1 MILMKSLPLLLPLL
15 LAAAFPSPAL
25 QDFSHYEV
33 ILQKQIFGKPPPEP
47 VVKTEQIVNAG
58 PSWITDYRLAML
70 VDEGGGQV
78 RAGLVHLRDNS
89 TVSLGLNETHTN
101 TGIQLLSADIAQS
114 SAVFIKGAAKQPIT
128 MAAAGAIPVAAAPA
142 PAATPSRFPQGG
154 PGRRFGSGR
163 AMPPPPA
170 PAQPVQPKL
179 TGAALEAH
187 LQEYQKEVL
196 RKGMPPL
203 PVALTPENDAQL
215 VQEGV
220 LQPIV
225 LDADGNVVTPAP
237 AGPGIPSPQ

>member
-1 MILMKSLPLLLPLL
+1 MKTFPLLQLL
-15 LAAAFPSPAL
+15 VLAAALPSPAL

-33 ILQKQIFGKPPPEP
+33 ILQKQIFGKPPPDP
-47 VVKTEQIVNAG
+47 VAKPAEVIPPG
-58 PSWITDYRLAML
+58 PSWISDYRLAML

-89 TVSLGLNETHTN
+89 TVSLGINETHKD
-101 TGIQLLSADIAQS
+101 TGIQLLSADISQS
-114 SAVFIKGAAKQPIT
+114 SAVFIKGADKQPIT
-128 MAAAGAIPVAAAPA
+128 MAAAGAIPVATAPA
-142 PAATPSRFPQGG
+142 PAATPGRFPMGG

-163 AMPPPPA
+163 SMPPPPA
-170 PAQPVQPKL
+170 PAQPVEPKL

-203 PVALTPENDAQL
+203 PVALTPENDAQM

-220 LQPIV
+220 LPPISV
-225 LDADGNVVTPAP
+225 DADGNVVTPVAP
-237 AGPGIPSPQ
+237 PGGPAPQ

>member
-1 MILMKSLPLLLPLL
+1 MKTPALLIPVL
-15 LAAAFPSPAL
+15 LAAALPSPAL
-25 QDFSHYEV
+25 PDFSHYEV

-47 VVKTEQIVNAG
+47 VAAPVAATPPG

-70 VDEGGGQV
+70 VDEGAGHV

-89 TVSLGLNETHTN
+89 TVSLSINEKHET
-101 TGIQLLSADIAQS
+101 TGIQLLSADITQG
-114 SAVFIKGAAKQPIT
+114 SAVFIKGSDKQPIT
-128 MAAAGAIPVAAAPA
+128 MAAVGAVPVAAAPA
-142 PAATPSRFPQGG
+142 PAATPGRFPMGG
-154 PGRRFGSGR
+154 PGRRFGGSGR
-163 AMPPPPA
+163 SMPPPPA
-170 PAQPVQPKL
+170 PAQPVEPKL

-220 LQPIV
+220 LPPISV
-225 LDADGNVVTPAP
+225 DAEGNVVAPAP
-237 AGPGIPSPQ
+237 TGAPAPQ

>member
-1 MILMKSLPLLLPLL
+1 MKPLPLLLPLV
-15 LAAAFPSPAL
+15 LAAALPSPAL

-47 VVKTEQIVNAG
+47 VATPVAATPPG

-89 TVSLGLNETHTN
+89 TVSLGLNETHKD

-114 SAVFIKGAAKQPIT
+114 SAVFIKGADKQPIT

-142 PAATPSRFPQGG
+142 ANPSRLPQAG
-154 PGRRFGSGR
+154 PGRRFGGSGR
-163 AMPPPPA
+163 SMPPPPA
-170 PAQPVQPKL
+170 PAQPVEPKL

-220 LQPIV
+220 LPPISV
-225 LDADGNVVTPAP
+225 DADGNVVTPAP
-237 AGPGIPSPQ
+237 AAPGIPSPQ

>member
-1 MILMKSLPLLLPLL
+1 MKTPSLLIPLL
-15 LAAAFPSPAL
+15 LAAALPSPAL

-47 VVKTEQIVNAG
+47 VAAPVAATPPG

-70 VDEGGGQV
+70 VDEGAGQV

-89 TVSLGLNETHTN
+89 TVSLGINEKHES
-101 TGIQLLSADIAQS
+101 TGIQLLSADIAQG
-114 SAVFIKGAAKQPIT
+114 SALFIKGTDKQPIT
-128 MAAAGAIPVAAAPA
+128 MAAVGAIPVASAPA
-142 PAATPSRFPQGG
+142 PAATPGRMPQGG

-163 AMPPPPA
+163 TMPPPPA
-170 PAQPVQPKL
+170 PPQPVEPKL

-215 VQEGV
+215 VHEGV
-220 LQPIV
+220 LQPI
-225 LDADGNVVTPAP
+225 DAQGNVVVPAP
-237 AGPGIPSPQ
+237 AAPEGQ

>member
-1 MILMKSLPLLLPLL
+1 MKIPQLLIPLC
-15 LAAAFPSPAL
+15 LAAALPSPAL

-47 VVKTEQIVNAG
+47 VAAPVAATPPG

-70 VDEGGGQV
+70 VDEGAGKV

-89 TVSLGLNETHTN
+89 TVSLGINEKHES

-114 SAVFIKGAAKQPIT
+114 SAVFVKGADKQTIT
-128 MAAAGAIPVAAAPA
+128 MAAVGAVPVAAAA
-142 PAATPSRFPQGG
+142 PAATPGRLPQGG

-163 AMPPPPA
+163 TMPPPPA
-170 PAQPVQPKL
+170 PAQPVEPKL

-203 PVALTPENDAQL
+203 PVALTPENDAQM

-220 LQPIV
+220 LPPI
-225 LDADGNVVTPAP
+225 DAQGNVVTPAP
-237 AGPGIPSPQ
+237 GAPQGQ

>member
-1 MILMKSLPLLLPLL
+1 MKHPLLLFSLM
-15 LAAAFPSPAL
+15 LAAALPSPAL
-25 QDFSHYEV
+25 QDFAHYEV

-47 VVKTEQIVNAG
+47 VAAPVAVAPPG

-70 VDEGGGQV
+70 VDEGGGHV

-89 TVSLGLNETHTN
+89 TVSLGLNEKHEA

-114 SAVFIKGAAKQPIT
+114 SAVFTKSGDKQSIT
-128 MAAAGAIPVAAAPA
+128 MAAVGAIPVAAAPA
-142 PAATPSRFPQGG
+142 VDAAASRFPMGG
-154 PGRRFGSGR
+154 PGRRFGTGR
-163 AMPPPPA
+163 SMPPPPA
-170 PAQPVQPKL
+170 PTQPVQPKL

-220 LQPIV
+220 LPPISV
-225 LDADGNVVTPAP
+225 DAQGNVITPAP
-237 AGPGIPSPQ
+237 AAPGVPGAQ

>member
-1 MILMKSLPLLLPLL
+1 MKHPLLLSTLM
-15 LAAAFPSPAL
+15 LAATLPSPAL
-25 QDFSHYEV
+25 QDFAHYEV

-47 VVKTEQIVNAG
+47 VAAPVTVAPPG

-70 VDEGGGQV
+70 VDEGGGNV

-89 TVSLGLNETHTN
+89 TVSLGINETHKD
-101 TGIQLLSADIAQS
+101 TGIQLLSADIGQS
-114 SAVFIKGAAKQPIT
+114 SAVFTKSGDKQTIT
-128 MAAAGAIPVAAAPA
+128 MAAAGAIPVAAATAAAA
-142 PAATPSRFPQGG
+142 PSSRFPTSGS
-154 PGRRFGSGR
+154 GRRFGSGR
-163 AMPPPPA
+163 SMPPPPA

-220 LQPIV
+220 LPPISV
-225 LDADGNVVTPAP
+225 DAEGNVVTPAP
-237 AGPGIPSPQ
+237 VTPGLPAPQ